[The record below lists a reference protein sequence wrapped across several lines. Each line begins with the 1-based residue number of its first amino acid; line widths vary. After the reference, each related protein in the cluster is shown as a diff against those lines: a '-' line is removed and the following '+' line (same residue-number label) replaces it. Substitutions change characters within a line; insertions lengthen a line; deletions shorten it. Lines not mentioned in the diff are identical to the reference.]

1 MLKKG
6 ILHKLLGVAIVLS
19 GLMISGADMSA
30 AGSFKPIKYEMEK
43 LDNGLTVI
51 YHVDKSAPVVATV
64 VHYNVGSHDEN
75 KDHTGYA
82 HFFEHLMF
90 EATDNIP
97 RASID
102 KYVQEAG
109 GELNAYTAFDQ
120 TVFHFSLPSNEIK
133 LALWVESQR
142 MRSLHVDTIGVE
154 TQRGVVI
161 EELKMRTTNQ
171 PFGTL
176 IGKFCANM
184 FPGSGYSWSVIG
196 SEEHLKVATISDFK
210 NFYDNFYQP
219 NNATL
224 VIAGDIDVKEVKKYV
239 RDYFGILPNAPEPK
253 RNDYKLQPL
262 TKEYRETVIDDKAP
276 MPALFMGFQGP
287 TLSDA
292 DYYACSL
299 LTDILASGESSR
311 LYQRLVDKDQ
321 IAVESSF
328 SPFSLRGAGALMV
341 EAVITPESTP
351 EKVEKVIMEEINNLI
366 TNGVTNEELQK
377 AKNIREAS
385 FVFEKK
391 DLMGKAQDLAR
402 YQTFFGDASLINTEL
417 DKFLKVTKD
426 DIVKAA
432 KKYLAT
438 DKKVVLIYQPKNS

>member
-51 YHVDKSAPVVATV
+51 YHVDKSAPVVTTV

-75 KDHTGYA
+75 KNQTGYA

-142 MRSLHVDTIGVE
+142 MRHLHVDEIGVE
-154 TQRGVVI
+154 TQRGVVT

-176 IGKFCANM
+176 ISKFCANM
-184 FPGSGYSWSVIG
+184 FPGSGYSWAVIG
-196 SEEHLKVATISDFK
+196 SEAHIKDAKISDFK
-210 NFYDNFYQP
+210 AFYDNFYQP

-224 VIAGDIDVKEVKKYV
+224 VIAGDIDINEVKKYV
-239 RDYFGILPNAPEPK
+239 REYFGGLEKAPEPK
-253 RNDYKLQPL
+253 RNDYKLQAL

-276 MPALFMGFQGP
+276 MTALFIGFQGP
-287 TLSDA
+287 TLSDP
-292 DYYACSL
+292 DYYAASL
-299 LTDILASGESSR
+299 LSDILASGESSR

-321 IAVESSF
+321 IAIESSF
-328 SPFSLRGAGALMV
+328 SPFVLRGVGALLV
-341 EAVITPESTP
+341 EAYIDQAHTAEQA
-351 EKVEKVIMEEINNLI
+351 EKVILEEINKVI
-366 TNGVTNEELQK
+366 TNGVTDEELQK